1 MFSTF
6 VLLCIDK
13 PCFLLLLLPGC
24 FMMLLNGLTDA
35 PVAVASA
42 VNSGAVSLKKAAT
55 LAAVFNFLG
64 AVAVCLLGSGVAKS
78 VIEITGVSGL
88 EPEVASKMLISAML
102 AVAIWSLSAYVFG
115 IPTSESH
122 ALLAALSGGTFAV
135 SGRLNIG
142 GWGIVLLGLLI
153 STLPVIVLSKFVA
166 KQGNK
171 LQEKQKI
178 KSKSIKKAQTMSACI
193 SCFAHGVQDSQ
204 KFAALISVQVA
215 VACGKDLKNVETPLF
230 LSLFSAAMISLGM
243 LLGGKRIIGSIS
255 KVSNSTPVC
264 GISADITS
272 AFILL
277 LLSALK
283 IPTSTTSAKTTAVMG
298 AGGSLKTAFKN
309 SGRMLFVWILTLPS
323 CAIIAYF
330 LTMLLL

>member
-1 MFSTF
+1 MFSQF

-13 PCFLLLLLPGC
+13 PYFLLSILPSC

-42 VNSGAVSLKKAAT
+42 VNSCAVSMKKAAI
-55 LAAVFNFLG
+55 LAAIFNFLG
-64 AVAVCLLGSGVAKS
+64 AAFVCLFGNGVAKS

-88 EPEVASKMLISAML
+88 ESDVASKMLISSML
-102 AVAIWSLSAYVFG
+102 SVAIWSLSAYVFG

-122 ALLAALSGGTFAV
+122 ALLAALSGGAFAV
-135 SGRLNIG
+135 GERFNIG

-166 KQGNK
+166 GWGFE
-171 LQEKQKI
+171 LQEKRKI
-178 KSKSIKKAQTMSACI
+178 KSKSIKKAQITSACI
-193 SCFAHGVQDSQ
+193 SCFAHGVQDGQ

-215 VACGKDLKNVETPLF
+215 VVCGEALNNVEIPLF

-243 LLGGKRIIGSIS
+243 LLGGKRIVDSLS
-255 KVSNSTPVC
+255 KASNQNPVC

-272 AFILL
+272 ALMLL

-283 IPTSTTSAKTTAVMG
+283 IPTSTTAAKTTAVMG
-298 AGGSLKTAFKN
+298 AGGSLKVAFKN
-309 SGRMLFVWILTLPS
+309 AGKMLLVWALTLPA
-323 CAIIAYF
+323 CWIIAYF
-330 LTMLLL
+330 LTKLLL

>member
-6 VLLCIDK
+6 LLLCVDK
-13 PCFLLLLLPGC
+13 PYFGLVLLPGC

-42 VNSGAVSLKKAAT
+42 VNSGAVSLKKAAV
-55 LAAVFNFLG
+55 LAAVFNFFG
-64 AVAVCLLGSGVAKS
+64 AAVVCIFGSGVAKS

-88 EPEVASKMLISAML
+88 EPKVASKMLVSAML

-166 KQGNK
+166 RWGNK

-178 KSKSIKKAQTMSACI
+178 KSKSIRKAQTSSACI

-215 VACGKDLKNVETPLF
+215 VMSGEDLKNIEIPLF

-243 LLGGKRIIGSIS
+243 LLGGKKIIGSLS
-255 KVSNSTPVC
+255 KVSNQKPIC

-283 IPTSTTSAKTTAVMG
+283 IPTSTTAAKTTAVMG
-298 AGGSLKTAFKN
+298 AGGSIKIAFKN
-309 SGRMLFVWILTLPS
+309 AGKMLLVWVLTLPS

-330 LTMLLL
+330 LTKLLL